1 MAQYIS
7 NETKQQVVKQIR
19 DEGKRVVDVAT
30 EHNVS
35 TKTIYNWLR
44 GGIAGDSSALE
55 IARLKRENEQLY
67 GILGKVTAEL
77 KRPKR

>member
-7 NETKQQVVKQIR
+7 GETKQQIIKEIR
-19 DEGKRVVDVAT
+19 DEGKRVVNVAA
-30 EHNVS
+30 EHGIS
-35 TKTIYNWLR
+35 TKAIYNWLR
-44 GGIAGDSSALE
+44 GGIGGDSSALE